1 MKHRN
6 TPRDKMFLYD
16 QTAHIYNHRYREIQE
31 EKYRSILRRVTFG
44 RADLILDAGCG
55 TGMLLEKIP
64 KEHAVG
70 VDFSR
75 EMIKRAKNKNK
86 SSNLVRADL
95 SNLPFKDNTFDCIV
109 FDPPYQDR
117 WRFNLEKVKR
127 PGRLYLENPYMLSE
141 GYECFTPQQ
150 LELVKTE
157 FYRVLRTQGIL
168 IMKLADHRS
177 RNIWWQPEVFKR
189 MDDLFEILDIII
201 YVRPKGSMLP
211 PVYFI
216 QRNRRSTLV
225 HAYFFILKKREVED

>member
-1 MKHRN
+1 MIVISYGN
-6 TPRDKMFLYD
+6 IISVQQGTNDKVF
-16 QTAHIYNHRYREIQE
+16 QR
-31 EKYRSILRRVTFG
+31 ILTFYV
-44 RADLILDAGCG
+44 RPPAKILDCTCG
-55 TGMLLEKIP
+55 P
-64 KEHAVG
+64 KYFWRNWQNNKLDGRYEVVFSDIRKLVHIQA
-70 VDFSR
+70 DFF
-75 EMIKRAKNKNK
+75 
-86 SSNLVRADL
+86 
-95 SNLPFKDNTFDCIV
+95 NLPFKDNTFDCIV